1 MAHVDKKK
9 KLRPSILD
17 RLLDDEP
24 HNQAE
29 HDRGQHQKLK
39 QLRNSVRRD
48 LESLMNTRYRI
59 MQPEEELHQVDQSL
73 LNYGLPDLATV
84 NISDIE
90 KRKDFTRQLEK
101 IIKTFEPRFKDV
113 KVTYLDNKDQK
124 DRTLRFRIDATLYA
138 DPSPEVV
145 VFDSVLEPVSR
156 TVSVEEAGHG
166 CRITLLL

>member
-17 RLLDDEP
+17 RLLDNEP
-24 HNQAE
+24 HNQTE
-29 HDRGQHQKLK
+29 VDPGQHQQLK

-48 LESLMNTRYRI
+48 LENLMNTRFRVV
-59 MQPEEELHQVDQSL
+59 QPPEEYQQVDTSL

-90 KRKDFTRQLEK
+90 KRKAFTRQLEK
-101 IIKTFEPRFKDV
+101 IIRTFEPRFKDI
-113 KVTYLDNKDQK
+113 KVTYLDNTDNK

-166 CRITLLL
+166 